1 MRQSSVPTAQIQP
14 YETGCMFS
22 GGPICHHK
30 CLLEVDVEMTQDVT
44 VKKDMW
50 MCSVLDQSSEPSVS
64 LYVM

>member
-1 MRQSSVPTAQIQP
+1 
-14 YETGCMFS
+14 MFS

-50 MCSVLDQSSEPSVS
+50 MCSVLD
-64 LYVM
+64 LYPLPLVTGYTMV